1 MYNMAK
7 IYKTDMSESKMFPNR
22 NFITRKNKKLKNL
35 RNLQETVIHDYVI
48 ILCNYSCSNL
58 ISLKVLE
65 PF

>member
-7 IYKTDMSESKMFPNR
+7 KKLKTDMSEMFPNR

-35 RNLQETVIHDYVI
+35 RNLQENFIHDYVI

-58 ISLKVLE
+58 IG
-65 PF
+65 